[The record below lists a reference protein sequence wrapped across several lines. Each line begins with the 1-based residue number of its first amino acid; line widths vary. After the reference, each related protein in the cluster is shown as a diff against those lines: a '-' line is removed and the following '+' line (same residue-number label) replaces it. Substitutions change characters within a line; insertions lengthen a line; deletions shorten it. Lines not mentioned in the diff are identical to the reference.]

1 MNDNRERSDTA
12 VALQRIEIDLKWHN
26 AIGKS
31 IFAVSLVLITV
42 SISTLVYFGRLDE
55 RVTRSLSYSAV
66 LDVKMSEGQEK
77 DNGRFLRLQS
87 RMRDVE
93 KAKHAHDGGG

>member
-1 MNDNRERSDTA
+1 MTDNRERTET
-12 VALQRIEIDLKWHN
+12 VIALEQIKSDLKWHN

-31 IFAVSLVLITV
+31 IFSVSLVLIAV

-55 RVTRSLSYSAV
+55 RVTRSLSYTSI
-66 LDVKMSEGQEK
+66 LDIKMSEGQEK
-77 DNGRFLRLQS
+77 VHGQFLRIQS

-93 KAKHAHDGGG
+93 KAKHAH

>member
-1 MNDNRERSDTA
+1 MTDNRERTETV
-12 VALQRIEIDLKWHN
+12 VALEQIKSDLKWHN

-55 RVTRSLSYSAV
+55 RVTRSLSYTAV
-66 LDVKMSEGQEK
+66 LDVKLSEGQEK
-77 DNGRFLRLQS
+77 VHGQFLRLQS

-93 KAKHAHDGGG
+93 KSKHGH

>member
-1 MNDNRERSDTA
+1 MTDNRERTETV
-12 VALQRIEIDLKWHN
+12 VALEQIKSDLKWHN

-55 RVTRSLSYSAV
+55 RVTRSLSYTSV
-66 LDVKMSEGQEK
+66 IDTRETMDSEKVQGQI
-77 DNGRFLRLQS
+77 LRIQARLRS
-87 RMRDVE
+87 
-93 KAKHAHDGGG
+93 GGH